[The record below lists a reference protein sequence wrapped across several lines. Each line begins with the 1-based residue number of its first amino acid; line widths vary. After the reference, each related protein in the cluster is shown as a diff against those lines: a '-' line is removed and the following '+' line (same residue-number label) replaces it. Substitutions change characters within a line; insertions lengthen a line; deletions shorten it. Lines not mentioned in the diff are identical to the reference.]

1 MAKENTAPL
10 KGTRDFLPQDVRRRE
25 HVLAVIRDVYG
36 RYGFE
41 PLETPAMERLET
53 LLGKYGEEGDQLI
66 FRVLHRGAELG
77 RALDKIRGRSG
88 DGSMGDAVRAEEQAD
103 EPAPARQRAPDAE
116 RGFAAGSDLER
127 AGGPGGP
134 ASGPPRHNDARAAF
148 KRDELVLGDS
158 ALRYDLTVP
167 LARVV
172 AEYQGKLPRFFKRYQ
187 IQPVWRADR
196 PAAGRFREFYQCDVD
211 IVGSKDPICEV
222 EVASAVCEV
231 LDRLGFDDYRVRL
244 NHRALLRGI
253 VESAGIPL
261 DHEVNAITEIDKLGK
276 VEPAE
281 VQAALEQRGIP
292 ATAAARLLEI
302 ALGTDGAQDLVL
314 LDRLDGTVATSE
326 AGRRGV
332 AELRQL
338 VALAAHAPC
347 GRRLR
352 LDPSLARGLSY
363 YTGPVFEI
371 QVPDLAGSLGGG
383 GRYDD
388 LIGMFLRQ
396 PLPAVGF
403 SLGFERI
410 LVVMAERGMFPDLS
424 AAAPVMVL
432 RLEEATSPDALR
444 AAAALRKAGIPTEL
458 YPNVDKLGKQLQ
470 YAESRGAKLVAFVG
484 GREQA
489 AGQVAL
495 KVMATQQQHV
505 VAQEALVPT
514 ARELLGIG

>member
-10 KGTRDFLPQDVRRRE
+10 KGTRDFLPQDVRRRD
-25 HVLAVIRDVYG
+25 HVLAVVREVYG

-77 RALDKIRGRSG
+77 RALDKVRGHPAAASQ
-88 DGSMGDAVRAEEQAD
+88 EE
-103 EPAPARQRAPDAE
+103 
-116 RGFAAGSDLER
+116 
-127 AGGPGGP
+127 
-134 ASGPPRHNDARAAF
+134 ARAAF
-148 KRDELVLGDS
+148 KRDELALGDS

-172 AEYQGKLPRFFKRYQ
+172 AEYQGRLPRFFKRYQ

-211 IVGSKDPICEV
+211 IVGSKDPVCEV

-244 NHRALLRGI
+244 NHRALLRGM
-253 VESAGIPL
+253 VEAAGVPPER
-261 DHEVNAITEIDKLGK
+261 EVDAITELDKLGK
-276 VEPAE
+276 VSGGE

-292 ATAAARLLEI
+292 AQAAGRLLEI
-302 ALGTDGAQDLVL
+302 AIGASSAGQGPAL
-314 LDRLDGTVATSE
+314 LETLEAAVAAS
-326 AGRRGV
+326 ASGKRGV

-338 VALAAHAPC
+338 LALAVHVPC
-347 GRRLR
+347 GRRLQ

-363 YTGPVFEI
+363 YTGPVFEV
-371 QVPDLAGSLGGG
+371 QVADLAGSLGGG

-388 LIGMFLRQ
+388 LIGMFLKQ

-403 SLGFERI
+403 SLGLERI
-410 LVVMAERGMFPDLS
+410 LVVMAERGMFPDLA

-432 RLEEATSPDALR
+432 RLEDATTAETLR
-444 AAAALRKAGIPTEL
+444 AATALRRAGIATEL
-458 YPNVDKLGKQLQ
+458 YPNVDKLGKQFQ
-470 YAESRGAKLVAFVG
+470 YAESRGARLVVFVG
-484 GREQA
+484 GRERD

-495 KVMATQQQHV
+495 KVMATQQQH
-505 VAQEALVPT
+505 LVPEAALAKT
-514 ARELLGIG
+514 ARELLGL

>member
-25 HVLAVIRDVYG
+25 HVLAIVRDVYG

-77 RALDKIRGRSG
+77 RALDKIRARSG
-88 DGSMGDAVRAEEQAD
+88 ES
-103 EPAPARQRAPDAE
+103 
-116 RGFAAGSDLER
+116 
-127 AGGPGGP
+127 P
-134 ASGPPRHNDARAAF
+134 ASREEARAAF
-148 KRDELVLGDS
+148 KRDELALADS

-172 AEYQGKLPRFFKRYQ
+172 AEYQGQLPRFFKRYQ

-196 PAAGRFREFYQCDVD
+196 PGAGRFREFYQCDVD

-244 NHRALLRGI
+244 NHRALLRGV
-253 VESAGIPL
+253 VEASGVPL
-261 DHEVNAITEIDKLGK
+261 ERELDAITELDKLGK
-276 VEPAE
+276 VSPAE

-292 ATAAARLLEI
+292 AQAAARLMEI
-302 ALGTDGAQDLVL
+302 AVGAGAAQDDRGL
-314 LDRLDGTVATSE
+314 LDALEGALASSE

-338 VALAAHAPC
+338 LGLAAHAPC
-347 GRRLR
+347 GKRLR

-363 YTGPVFEI
+363 YTGPVFEV
-371 QVPDLAGSLGGG
+371 QVPDLGGSLGGG

-403 SLGFERI
+403 SLGLERI
-410 LVVMAERGMFPDLS
+410 LVVMGERRMFPDL
-424 AAAPVMVL
+424 ATAAPVMVL
-432 RLEEATSPDALR
+432 RLEEATSPEALR
-444 AAAALRKAGIPTEL
+444 VASTLRSAGIPTEL

-470 YAESRGAKLVAFVG
+470 YAESRGTKLVAFVG
-484 GREQA
+484 SREQA

-495 KVMATQQQHV
+495 KVMATQQQHM
-505 VAQEALVPT
+505 VAQAELVST
-514 ARELLGIG
+514 ARALLGS

>member
-10 KGTRDFLPQDVRRRE
+10 KGTRDFLPEDVRRRE
-25 HVLAVIRDVYG
+25 HVLAVVRDVYG

-77 RALDKIRGRSG
+77 RALDKVRGRPPPAG
-88 DGSMGDAVRAEEQAD
+88 AEE
-103 EPAPARQRAPDAE
+103 
-116 RGFAAGSDLER
+116 
-127 AGGPGGP
+127 
-134 ASGPPRHNDARAAF
+134 ARAAF
-148 KRDELVLGDS
+148 KRDELALGDS

-172 AEYQGKLPRFFKRYQ
+172 AEHQGELPRFFKRYQ

-211 IVGSKDPICEV
+211 VVGSRDLVCEV

-244 NHRALLRGI
+244 NHRALLRGMI
-253 VESAGIPL
+253 EAAGVPLEREVE
-261 DHEVNAITEIDKLGK
+261 AITELDKLGK
-276 VEPAE
+276 VAPEE
-281 VQAALEQRGIP
+281 VGAALNARGIE
-292 ATAAARLLEI
+292 AASAARLLQI
-302 ALGTDGAQDLVL
+302 ASGAGPGGAGPLEALAGAV
-314 LDRLDGTVATSE
+314 TASE

-332 AELRQL
+332 AELREL
-338 VALAAHAPC
+338 LTLAAHAPC
-347 GRRLR
+347 GRRLAF
-352 LDPSLARGLSY
+352 DPSLARGLSY
-363 YTGPVFEI
+363 YTGPVFEV

-403 SLGFERI
+403 SLGLERI
-410 LVVMAERGMFPDLS
+410 LVVMAERRMFPDLS
-424 AAAPVMVL
+424 AAAKAMVL
-432 RLEEATSPDALR
+432 RLEEGTTAETLR
-444 AAAALRKAGIPTEL
+444 AAAALRGAGIATEL

-470 YAESRGAKLVAFVG
+470 YAESRGARLVAFVG
-484 GREQA
+484 SREA
-489 AGQVAL
+489 EAGQVAL
-495 KVMATQQQHV
+495 KVMATQEQHL
-505 VAQEALVPT
+505 VAREALAAT
-514 ARELLGIG
+514 ARELLAR